1 MDQQLI
7 TTRLKELLTQVL
19 TRSGEEPPTI
29 GLDSGFP
36 ELGVNSVDLLEFVLG
51 LEDGFGVRVLDD
63 MLPED
68 LPTTLAQW
76 ADLLQNRIQRKA
88 AA

>member
-7 TTRLKELLTQVL
+7 ATRLKELLTQVL
-19 TRSGEEPPTI
+19 ARNGEEPRTI
-29 GLDSGFP
+29 DMQSGFA

-76 ADLLQNRIQRKA
+76 ADLLQNRTQKKA

>member
-1 MDQQLI
+1 MDRPQI
-7 TTRLKELLTQVL
+7 TSRLKELLGRIVAENGGDPRRIDLCAT
-19 TRSGEEPPTI
+19 
-29 GLDSGFP
+29 FA
-36 ELGVNSVDLLEFVLG
+36 ELGVNSVDLLDFVLG

-68 LPTTLAQW
+68 LPGTLDGW
-76 ADLLQNRIQRKA
+76 AEFLQTRLSEKA

>member
-19 TRSGEEPPTI
+19 TRGGEERRTI
-29 GLDSGFP
+29 NPQDGFA

-51 LEDGFGVRVLDD
+51 LEEGFNVRVLDD

-76 ADLLQNRIQRKA
+76 ADLLQNRIQGKA